1 MHASKDRSSIIVME
15 PTLHDQ
21 QAFAFDFVDESMLL
35 GNSSRPPAL
44 EIVPERFGLADA
56 CEWIAESI
64 ADGIVH
70 PL

>member
-1 MHASKDRSSIIVME
+1 MVARLSDFSIIVME
-15 PTLHDQ
+15 SALHDE
-21 QAFAFDFVDESMLL
+21 QAVSINFIDEPRLL
-35 GNSSRPPAL
+35 GDSSRPPAL